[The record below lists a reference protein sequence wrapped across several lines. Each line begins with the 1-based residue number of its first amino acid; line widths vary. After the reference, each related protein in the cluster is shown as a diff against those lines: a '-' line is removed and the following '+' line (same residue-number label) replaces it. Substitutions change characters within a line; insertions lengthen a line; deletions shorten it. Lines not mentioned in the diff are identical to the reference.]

1 MENTPSRLWVEL
13 DSQTQV
19 LSRVRFLSRFGS
31 PFIHIRGPEGAG
43 KSFLAQHL
51 LDEQDPERVRCA
63 LLAGRKDQ
71 ADTLVRSLLVHQL
84 VDQAAYDDATPLAEF
99 LPELAREGRRDL
111 LIIVDDAQLLSDAM
125 LMELWQ
131 LAGTSRQAG
140 NRRCAVVLFGPA
152 EGVAE
157 RIKALPAQQGVAQM
171 TIDVPQLTRVEAL
184 TLMKAALV
192 RAQRPAQ
199 DAEALLGTALRP
211 GAVLAAAEKPL
222 LPEPEPDLLPKPRA
236 QRAKESR
243 SRVGLISLAV
253 LVLLALGAG
262 TWVWLSEHSA
272 PAKSTFTPGDRA
284 ASVSS
289 QPLGGQSDASSAEKV
304 LPKVD
309 GAPLDPVPDVKGRL
323 NSGEVEPIQQNEQV
337 RLTEQSPVAQ
347 ITAPAEPGETTQ
359 AQILPQTGKRVVLP
373 GNVVYELVAAEQ
385 QVQQAATPTAPATN
399 ANAAEEAKPAATS
412 TSDSAT
418 ATSTAIS
425 PEQAAAA
432 KRAESAKADNAK
444 ATAAKETAAKPASSK
459 RRHSSRLSGDTELEK
474 ASPKHYTVQLSGS
487 HSLKDAWHF
496 VEKSGLASKLR
507 VYETRR
513 NGRAWYV
520 VIMGNYPTVAQAKQA
535 INTLPT
541 AMKADQPWVKSYRQV
556 QTELKR
562 AQ

>member
-1 MENTPSRLWVEL
+1 
-13 DSQTQV
+13 
-19 LSRVRFLSRFGS
+19 
-31 PFIHIRGPEGAG
+31 
-43 KSFLAQHL
+43 
-51 LDEQDPERVRCA
+51 
-63 LLAGRKDQ
+63 
-71 ADTLVRSLLVHQL
+71 
-84 VDQAAYDDATPLAEF
+84 
-99 LPELAREGRRDL
+99 
-111 LIIVDDAQLLSDAM
+111 
-125 LMELWQ
+125 
-131 LAGTSRQAG
+131 
-140 NRRCAVVLFGPA
+140 
-152 EGVAE
+152 
-157 RIKALPAQQGVAQM
+157 KALPAQQGVAQM
-171 TIDVPQLTRVEAL
+171 TIDVPPLTRPESL

-199 DAEALLGTALRP
+199 DAEALLGTGTALRP
-211 GAVLAAAEKPL
+211 GMVLAAAEKPL

-289 QPLGGQSDASSAEKV
+289 QPLGGQSDEHSAEKV
-304 LPKVD
+304 LPKVE

-323 NSGEVEPIQQNEQV
+323 NSGDVAPIQQNEQV

-347 ITAPAEPGETTQ
+347 ITAPTEPGETTQ

-373 GNVVYELVAAEQ
+373 GNVVDALVAAEQ
-385 QVQQAATPTAPATN
+385 QVQQAATPTSTSPATD
-399 ANAAEEAKPAATS
+399 ANATDAAKPADAS
-412 TSDSAT
+412 ANDSA

-425 PEQAAAA
+425 PEHAAAA
-432 KRAESAKADNAK
+432 KRAESVKADNAK
-444 ATAAKETAAKPASSK
+444 AQATKESAAKPTATK
-459 RRHSSRLSGDTELEK
+459 RRHNSRLSGDTELEK

-496 VEKSGLASKLR
+496 VEKSGLASTLR

-520 VIMGNYPTVAQAKQA
+520 VIMGNYPNVAQAKQA
-535 INTLPT
+535 INTLP
-541 AMKADQPWVKSYRQV
+541 AALKADQPWVKSYRQV

>member
-1 MENTPSRLWVEL
+1 
-13 DSQTQV
+13 
-19 LSRVRFLSRFGS
+19 
-31 PFIHIRGPEGAG
+31 
-43 KSFLAQHL
+43 
-51 LDEQDPERVRCA
+51 
-63 LLAGRKDQ
+63 
-71 ADTLVRSLLVHQL
+71 
-84 VDQAAYDDATPLAEF
+84 
-99 LPELAREGRRDL
+99 
-111 LIIVDDAQLLSDAM
+111 
-125 LMELWQ
+125 
-131 LAGTSRQAG
+131 
-140 NRRCAVVLFGPA
+140 FGPA
-152 EGVAE
+152 EGLAE

-171 TIDVPQLTRVEAL
+171 TIDVPQLTRAEAL

-373 GNVVYELVAAEQ
+373 GNVVDALVAAEQ
-385 QVQQAATPTAPATN
+385 QVQQAATPTAPATT
-399 ANAAEEAKPAATS
+399 ANAAEEAKPAVTS

-507 VYETRR
+507 
-513 NGRAWYV
+513 
-520 VIMGNYPTVAQAKQA
+520 
-535 INTLPT
+535 
-541 AMKADQPWVKSYRQV
+541 
-556 QTELKR
+556 
-562 AQ
+562 

>member
-31 PFIHIRGPEGAG
+31 PFIHISGPEGAG

-140 NRRCAVVLFGPA
+140 NRRCAVVLFAPA
-152 EGVAE
+152 EVLAE

-171 TIDVPQLTRVEAL
+171 TIDVPQLTRTEAL
-184 TLMKAALV
+184 ALMKAALV

-199 DAEALLGTALRP
+199 DAEALLGSALRP

-253 LVLLALGAG
+253 LALLALGAG

-272 PAKSTFTPGDRA
+272 PAKSSFTPGDRA

-289 QPLGGQSDASSAEKV
+289 QPLGGLSDGQSAEKV

-323 NSGEVEPIQQNEQV
+323 NSGDVEPIQQNEQV

-347 ITAPAEPGETTQ
+347 ITAPTEPGETTQ

-373 GNVVYELVAAEQ
+373 GNVVDALVAAEQ
-385 QVQQAATPTAPATN
+385 QVQQAATPT
-399 ANAAEEAKPAATS
+399 S
-412 TSDSAT
+412 TET
-418 ATSTAIS
+418 ATPAEASSNNSAASSTAIS

-432 KRAESAKADNAK
+432 KRAESVKADSAKAQNAK
-444 ATAAKETAAKPASSK
+444 EAVAKETTAKPATTK

-474 ASPKHYTVQLSGS
+474 ASPQHYTVQLSGS

-535 INTLPT
+535 INALPT
-541 AMKADQPWVKSYRQV
+541 TMKADQPWVKSYRQV

>member
-31 PFIHIRGPEGAG
+31 PFIHISGPEGAG

-152 EGVAE
+152 EGLAE

-171 TIDVPQLTRVEAL
+171 TIDVPQLTRAEAL

-309 GAPLDPVPDVKGRL
+309 GAPLAPVPDVKGRL

-373 GNVVYELVAAEQ
+373 GNVVDALVAAEQ
-385 QVQQAATPTAPATN
+385 QVQQAATPTAPATT

-444 ATAAKETAAKPASSK
+444 ATAAKETAAKPASTK

>member
-31 PFIHIRGPEGAG
+31 PFIHISGPEGAG

-152 EGVAE
+152 EGLAE

-171 TIDVPQLTRVEAL
+171 TIDVPQLTRAEAL

-262 TWVWLSEHSA
+262 TWVWLSEHSE

-373 GNVVYELVAAEQ
+373 GNVVDALVAAEQ

-412 TSDSAT
+412 TSDSA
-418 ATSTAIS
+418 STAIS

-444 ATAAKETAAKPASSK
+444 ATAAKETAAKSASSK

>member
-1 MENTPSRLWVEL
+1 MENTPSCLWVEL

-31 PFIHIRGPEGAG
+31 PFIHISGPEGAG

-152 EGVAE
+152 EGLAE

-171 TIDVPQLTRVEAL
+171 TIDVPQLTRAEAL

-199 DAEALLGTALRP
+199 DAEALLGSALRP

-289 QPLGGQSDASSAEKV
+289 QPLGGQSDATSAEKV

-347 ITAPAEPGETTQ
+347 ITAPTEPSETTQ

-373 GNVVYELVAAEQ
+373 GNVVDALVAAEQ
-385 QVQQAATPTAPATN
+385 QVQQAATPTAPATS
-399 ANAAEEAKPAATS
+399 ANAAEAAKPAATS
-412 TSDSAT
+412 TSDSTT

-444 ATAAKETAAKPASSK
+444 ATAAKETAAKPASTK